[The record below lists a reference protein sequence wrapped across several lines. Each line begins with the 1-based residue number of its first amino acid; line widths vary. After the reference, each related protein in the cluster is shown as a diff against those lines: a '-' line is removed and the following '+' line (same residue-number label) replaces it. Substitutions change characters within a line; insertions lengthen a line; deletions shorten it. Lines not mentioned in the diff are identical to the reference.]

1 MDEIST
7 GLDSSTTYQIVRS
20 IGNVAHLREATVL
33 MSLLQPPPETF
44 DLFDDVML
52 LADGAAGC
60 PVAQIPLCVGR
71 AGRGC
76 STSASRGWKTTE
88 VARHQAL
95 IDLLRSHY
103 GVKLVR
109 CTQLTLRSVLDF
121 AGVIVYHGP
130 RDEIIPFFVSLGFEL
145 PERKGAADFLQEI
158 TSRKDQKVFVQMT
171 LLSMTRT

>member
-60 PVAQIPLCVGR
+60 SQSCGY
-71 AGRGC
+71 
-76 STSASRGWKTTE
+76 SFT
-88 VARHQAL
+88 
-95 IDLLRSHY
+95 
-103 GVKLVR
+103 
-109 CTQLTLRSVLDF
+109 
-121 AGVIVYHGP
+121 
-130 RDEIIPFFVSLGFEL
+130 
-145 PERKGAADFLQEI
+145 
-158 TSRKDQKVFVQMT
+158 
-171 LLSMTRT
+171 